1 MTASQVYEC
10 SELPFLKSEWGFP
23 YREWN
28 QTRPFTLITGQLY
41 KCEDFRLLQSG
52 CYTIQLQ
59 GSLLYADSHPIIH
72 ELIPILYKWLLA
84 KYPSIKT
91 YAFSKVS
98 VKLWNYRV
106 PPPPWMKWNTSLNYN
121 CGRSIQVGKDLHSPK
136 LYILVF
142 RGSEMTILIHNFQGL
157 RL

>member
-72 ELIPILYKWLLA
+72 EIIPILYKWLLA

-106 PPPPWMKWNTSLNYN
+106 PPPLREASIFRPKMPDIMPLLNLKKIIPFHSG
-121 CGRSIQVGKDLHSPK
+121 GRGRGG
-136 LYILVF
+136 LVF
-142 RGSEMTILIHNFQGL
+142 LTSFSYICH
-157 RL
+157 